1 MGAGK
6 KYFNRMALFGALAL
20 SSVALTACDSAEDRL
35 AKHLENGQELV
46 QNGELEKAVVEFR
59 NSLSIDA
66 DSVPA
71 HLGMAEIY
79 ETQRNYPA
87 MVAHLN
93 KVVEIDPQNA
103 VALIKLGQI
112 MMLSGQLD
120 QALENA
126 NAAIAVAP
134 ENVEALVLKAGI
146 SLRLDNVEAAL
157 ELAKQAIALDPN
169 NATAHAVLIGERMKA
184 KDLEGALVI
193 ADDITARAPGDLGVA
208 LVKLQVLEQRQDNDA
223 IGAYLKDLVS
233 RFPDQISLR
242 SALAQWHVRRNEMA
256 EAEEQLRA
264 ISAARPDD
272 SDAAIRVAQFILQE
286 RGKDEA
292 RKELE
297 RLIGE
302 RKNKAPFQIAL
313 AQLDNDEG
321 KTAEA
326 RAYLEGAVQ
335 EAVDAKDGATANR
348 LRLALAKLLL
358 REEARGEVKELVE
371 LVLKDDGANVDALM
385 IRAALRYDE
394 EDYTNALLDI
404 RTALAAEPDNPDLL
418 MLSARTHIQTGGM
431 DIAGENMAAAMQ
443 ASNFDPKIAME
454 YVDFLRRNGREDAVV
469 TVLTEASRR
478 HPGDRALL
486 SALAETQLRSG
497 DWVGA
502 DATAAAL
509 ANVDENAAKR
519 VQAATLSGRERY
531 DESISV
537 LRELANNPDQ
547 HDSAMAAMVQVYH
560 RAGKAQEAMIFL
572 DGVLQENP
580 VNAQALMLRAALF
593 LDAQDVA
600 AAEND
605 YKAAIAADR
614 KVAGPVLALARLY
627 FSQDKGE
634 EALKTLNDAIGSVE
648 NAASIRF
655 MLGGY
660 YESRRDIEEAI
671 RQYRALYEI
680 QPESAVAINNL
691 ASLLAEYHGDDPA
704 IVAEAAEM
712 AEKLR
717 GVPVPAFQD
726 TYGWVKYRQG
736 DYEEALRALLQAYE
750 GLKDNPFVR
759 YHTGMAYA
767 ALSDADAARP
777 HLEAAAAA
785 DPAVFPFAD
794 RAQEALTKLAVPA
807 Q

>member
-1 MGAGK
+1 MGTGK
-6 KYFNRMALFGALAL
+6 KHFTRMALFGALAL

-35 AKHLENGQELV
+35 AKHLQSGQELV
-46 QNGELEKAVVEFR
+46 QSGEFEKAVVEFR

-79 ETQRNYPA
+79 EKQRNYPA

-93 KVVEIDPQNA
+93 KVVEVDPQNA
-103 VALIKLGQI
+103 AALVKLGQI

-126 NAAIAVAP
+126 NAAIAIAP

-146 SLRLDNVEAAL
+146 SLRLNNVDAAL
-157 ELAKQAIALDPN
+157 ELAKQAIALDKD
-169 NATAHAVLIGERMKA
+169 NATAHAVLIGERLKA
-184 KDLEGALVI
+184 QDLDGALAI
-193 ADDITARAPGDLGVA
+193 ADDITRRAPQDIGVA
-208 LVKLQVLEQRQDNDA
+208 LVKLQVLEQRKDNEA
-223 IGAYLKDLVS
+223 IGAYLKELVKS
-233 RFPDQISLR
+233 FPDQVSLR
-242 SALAQWHVRRNEMA
+242 SALAQWHVRRNETA

-264 ISAARPDD
+264 ISEARPDD
-272 SDAAIRVAQFILQE
+272 SDAAIRVAQFILRT
-286 RGKDEA
+286 RGKEDA

-297 RLIGE
+297 RLISE
-302 RKNKAPFQIAL
+302 RPGKAPFQIAL

-326 RAYLEGAVQ
+326 RAYLEGVIK
-335 EAVDAKDGATANR
+335 EAVDAGDQATANQV
-348 LRLALAKLLL
+348 RLALAKLLL
-358 REEARGEVKELVE
+358 REDARGEVSELVE
-371 LVLKDDGANVDALM
+371 VVLKDDSTNVDALM

-404 RTALAAEPDNPDLL
+404 RTALASAPDNPELL
-418 MLSARTHIQTGGM
+418 MLSARTHMRTGSM

-443 ASNFDPKIAME
+443 ASNFEPKIAME
-454 YVDFLRRNGREDAVV
+454 YVGFLRRNGREDAVV

-478 HPGDRALL
+478 HPGDKDLL

-502 DATAAAL
+502 DATASAL
-509 ANVDENAAKR
+509 ANVDGNLAKR

-531 DESISV
+531 EESIAV
-537 LRELANNPDQ
+537 LNDLSKDPDQ
-547 HDSAMAAMVQVYH
+547 RDSAMAAMVQVYH
-560 RAGKAQEAMIFL
+560 RAGKVREAMDFL
-572 DGVLQENP
+572 DGVLKENSG
-580 VNAQALMLRAALF
+580 NAQALMLRATLF
-593 LDAQDVA
+593 LDAKDVA

-605 YKAAIAADR
+605 YKTAIGADP
-614 KVAGPVLALARLY
+614 KAAGPVLALARLY
-627 FSQDKGE
+627 FSQDKGD
-634 EALKTLNDAIGSVE
+634 EALKLLNDALGSVE

-660 YESRRDIEEAI
+660 YESRRDVDEAI
-671 RQYRALYEI
+671 RQYRALYAI
-680 QPESAVAINNL
+680 QPDSAVAVNNL
-691 ASLLAEYHGDDPA
+691 ASLLAEYHADDPA
-704 IVAEAAEM
+704 ILAEAGEM

-726 TYGWVKYRQG
+726 TYGWVKYKQG
-736 DYEEALRALLQAYE
+736 EYEEALRALLQAYE

-785 DPAVFPFAD
+785 DPAVFPLVA
-794 RAQEALTKLAVPA
+794 EAKDALAKLSAST